1 MASAATAMLPR
12 LRDEPAKLAA
22 DMPDGQLSYGEL
34 DAQSA
39 HLAASLPAGP
49 LALWATPSLATIVGL
64 VAALRAGVP
73 LIPISPKAGELEL
86 AHVLADAAPRA
97 VLSGPAVELPGAL
110 AGLTRIDV
118 APEPRASGHARD
130 GSAEELPALTPAGDE
145 PAEEL
150 PALIMYTSGTTGSPK
165 GVVQSR
171 RSLIANLD
179 ALTEIWGLTR
189 ADVVVHS
196 LPLFHVHGLVLGTI
210 GPLRLGGCV
219 RHLGRFEVESTA
231 RAMADGASVLFGVPT
246 MYHRLAAAAEHEPR
260 IAEALRRPRLLAS
273 GSAALSV
280 EVHRSIE
287 RLTGRTVIERYGMTE
302 TLIISSTRPDE
313 PGRPGWVGTPLPG
326 VSVRVRDERGADVP
340 RDGQTM
346 GGVWVRGPS
355 VFARYANRGQSPA
368 GSFEG
373 EWFDTG
379 DLAVLAADGALRL
392 VGRSSTDLIKSGGY
406 RMAAGEIESALLR
419 HPAVSEA
426 AVRGLP
432 DVELG
437 ERVVAWT
444 VLADRPPVTDRQ
456 LIEHVAQQLT
466 PHKRPREIRRVA
478 SLPRNELGK
487 VRKQLLE

>member
-1 MASAATAMLPR
+1 MAGGLLDVLPR
-12 LRDEPAKLAA
+12 LREEPARQAA

-34 DAQSA
+34 DARSA
-39 HLAASLPAGP
+39 ELAASLPAGP

-97 VLSGPAVELPGAL
+97 VLVGPGVELPGAL
-110 AGLTRIDV
+110 ARLARIDV
-118 APEPRASGHARD
+118 GHEPSASDR
-130 GSAEELPALTPAGDE
+130 AEEGRAGEPPARTAAGDE

-231 RAMADGASVLFGVPT
+231 RALEDGASVLFAVPT
-246 MYHRLAAAAEHEPR
+246 MYHRLAAAAERQPW

-273 GSAALSV
+273 GSAALAV

-287 RLTGRTVIERYGMTE
+287 RLSARTVVERYGMTE
-302 TLIISSTRPDE
+302 TLIISSTRPAE
-313 PGRPGWVGTPLPG
+313 PSMPGWVGTPLPG
-326 VSVRVRDERGADVP
+326 VSVRVRAEHGAEVP

-346 GGVWVRGPS
+346 GSVWVRGPS
-355 VFARYANRGQSPA
+355 VFARYVNREQSTA

-379 DLAVLAADGALRL
+379 DLAVLAADGSLRL
-392 VGRSSTDLIKSGGY
+392 VGRASTDLIKSGGY
-406 RMAAGEIESALLR
+406 RMAAGEIEAALLR

-444 VLADRPPVTDRQ
+444 VLAERPPVTDRQ

>member
-1 MASAATAMLPR
+1 MLVR
-12 LRDEPAKLAA
+12 LRDEPAKRAA

-34 DAQSA
+34 DARSA
-39 HLAASLPAGP
+39 SLAASLPPGP

-73 LIPISPKAGELEL
+73 LIPINPKAGAMEL
-86 AHVLADAAPRA
+86 AHVLADAAPSA
-97 VLSGPAVELPGAL
+97 VLAGPAAELPGAL
-110 AGLTRIDV
+110 AGLARIDV
-118 APEPRASGHARD
+118 AHAPRAGGR
-130 GSAEELPALTPAGDE
+130 AEHGPADELAAPTPAGDE
-145 PAEEL
+145 PAGEL

-179 ALTEIWGLTR
+179 ALTEVWGLTR

-231 RAMADGASVLFGVPT
+231 RALADGASVLFGVPT
-246 MYHRLAAAAEHEPR
+246 MYHRLAAAAEREPR
-260 IAEALRRPRLLAS
+260 VAEALRRPRLLAS
-273 GSAALSV
+273 GSAALPV
-280 EVHRSIE
+280 EVHRGIE
-287 RLTGRTVIERYGMTE
+287 RLTGRTVVERYGMTE
-302 TLIISSTRPDE
+302 TMIISSTRPHE
-313 PGRPGWVGTPLPG
+313 PSRPGWVGTPLPG
-326 VSVRVRDERGADVP
+326 VSVRVRDEHGTEVP
-340 RDGQTM
+340 RDEETM
-346 GGVWVRGPS
+346 GSVWVRGPS
-355 VFARYANRGQSPA
+355 VFARYVNGGHSPA
-368 GSFEG
+368 DAFDG

-392 VGRSSTDLIKSGGY
+392 VGRRSTDLIKSGGY
-406 RMAAGEIESALLR
+406 RMAAGEIEAALLG
-419 HPAVSEA
+419 HPAVSEV
-426 AVRGLP
+426 AVRGMP

-437 ERVVAWT
+437 ERVVAW
-444 VLADRPPVTDRQ
+444 VVIASAAEVEDGE

-487 VRKQLLE
+487 VQKQRLG